1 MNHTKFLSSAL
12 NNATSHGTATLS
24 RDGIMESIQSSWVL
38 DWFLQSHPDP
48 RHASIDNMVV
58 YQYEFGITRF
68 TTENEKSKGPD
79 YLQFDESNEVD
90 EQKEERYLES
100 QPIAR
105 KDKEW
110 VSHRC
115 LVIGIYVAVI
125 DIVWYHICYPDDV
138 HHVWYVVLKCQVMRY
153 WD

>member
-1 MNHTKFLSSAL
+1 
-12 NNATSHGTATLS
+12 
-24 RDGIMESIQSSWVL
+24 
-38 DWFLQSHPDP
+38 
-48 RHASIDNMVV
+48 MVV

-105 KDKEW
+105 KDKE
-110 VSHRC
+110 
-115 LVIGIYVAVI
+115 
-125 DIVWYHICYPDDV
+125 
-138 HHVWYVVLKCQVMRY
+138 
-153 WD
+153 